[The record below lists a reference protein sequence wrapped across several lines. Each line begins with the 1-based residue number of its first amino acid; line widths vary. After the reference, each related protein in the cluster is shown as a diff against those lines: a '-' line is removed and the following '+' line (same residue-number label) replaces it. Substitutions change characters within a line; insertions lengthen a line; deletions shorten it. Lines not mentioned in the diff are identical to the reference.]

1 MARFRNNLQWM
12 STTTLL
18 RRPGLAIKRA
28 RMINQQ
34 PVLPAAERW
43 RSWTVELTLS
53 GTRYL
58 SIANRTYCQLPTT
71 LLWGSPQTE
80 DIRVRSLPG
89 ASTDRLSLVWTA
101 DGWARFLAE
110 HPLFAQRQRALLD
123 QPAPILALRYAAP
136 PLLRAAQQLLSLAA
150 LPQVA
155 PAALENAATI
165 LLTFIGASDFAATL
179 PGYGAAQAR
188 CFEQAQELMIDRL
201 DRPLSIS
208 AIAAALHISPR
219 QLQRD
224 FLACTGLSPVAYLQM
239 LRLSEANMLLAS
251 TTLPIGTVAARLGY
265 ANAAHFSAA
274 FRRLYHCTPSQIR
287 EQREDASALA
297 TMEDVYGCQY

>member
-1 MARFRNNLQWM
+1 M
-12 STTTLL
+12 
-18 RRPGLAIKRA
+18 
-28 RMINQQ
+28 
-34 PVLPAAERW
+34 
-43 RSWTVELTLS
+43 
-53 GTRYL
+53 
-58 SIANRTYCQLPTT
+58 
-71 LLWGSPQTE
+71 
-80 DIRVRSLPG
+80 
-89 ASTDRLSLVWTA
+89 
-101 DGWARFLAE
+101 
-110 HPLFAQRQRALLD
+110 
-123 QPAPILALRYAAP
+123 
-136 PLLRAAQQLLSLAA
+136 
-150 LPQVA
+150 
-155 PAALENAATI
+155 
-165 LLTFIGASDFAATL
+165 
-179 PGYGAAQAR
+179 
-188 CFEQAQELMIDRL
+188 MIDRL

-224 FLACTGLSPVAYLQM
+224 FLACTGLSPVAYGQM